1 MRGQRYPGAPPSQ
14 HGAVR
19 AGRLAFQATLW
30 RRAAGPLFQRGRRA
44 KPQKSAVPSALG
56 TMLST
61 SASMPSSLLS
71 PPSCLSASTLTQRGG
86 SLGLS
91 SGPGPTRLA
100 VSHRHTV
107 PSSEP
112 VTRQP
117 LARCCEIVVTP
128 FACCC
133 SANRHSPRCSLRV
146 VRGSSQAGL
155 GLGLGLGL
163 GRRRRRRQRRRRRRR
178 RRRRLRR
185 RRRRRRRLRRRWRWR
200 LRLRRRLTPTR
211 ARRRRW
217 RRCTQAAAAARAR
230 PPARH
235 LCGQA
240 ACAQAPSCRLDC
252 RPDCRPDCRRR
263 ASSPWPRMRRSA
275 RHGAPTP

>member
-1 MRGQRYPGAPPSQ
+1 MLQHFITTQHPSLLWKYRGIRAFFASTYRRLRSHMRSFGRDAPRRTDALPLLAPTRGRRPRERCTHRPGGRSKSVRGQRYPGAPPSQ

-163 GRRRRRRQRRRRRRR
+163 RRRRRRRQRRRRRWRR
-178 RRRRLRR
+178 RRR
-185 RRRRRRRLRRRWRWR
+185 
-200 LRLRRRLTPTR
+200 
-211 ARRRRW
+211 
-217 RRCTQAAAAARAR
+217 Q
-230 PPARH
+230 
-235 LCGQA
+235 
-240 ACAQAPSCRLDC
+240 
-252 RPDCRPDCRRR
+252 
-263 ASSPWPRMRRSA
+263 RRS
-275 RHGAPTP
+275 